1 MPRELSDDT
10 EYVYWWLWHWPWA
23 SAADIARITGLKA
36 SAVSNALKRGETKL
50 GWFVSAR
57 LGRVAPVAARY
68 VVTNK
73 GAAELPER
81 FDWKPFWWHTAD
93 GVWALARRLEVLE
106 MAYNYLPLLWQ
117 SNLVSVPKCHVF
129 REWGDIAWQT
139 GEPVMRAEL
148 VETDWSNG
156 YLSRVHWLKD
166 GPFEAV
172 ATYHNGNPDHGLLHI
187 PILWRGS
194 FQKPDDIA
202 WVRQDM
208 EKVLL
213 EDERW
218 NKLPRGQALGDYY
231 PGMVIFCPDR
241 VAAAVVQRNWLQS
254 LTSPALA
261 AMPAIIDAQGQVVRA
276 MPPPRL
282 HDGRPIAC
290 LLAQGP

>member
-1 MPRELSDDT
+1 M
-10 EYVYWWLWHWPWA
+10 
-23 SAADIARITGLKA
+23 
-36 SAVSNALKRGETKL
+36 
-50 GWFVSAR
+50 WFVSAR

-68 VVTNK
+68 VVANK
-73 GAAELPER
+73 GVAELHER
-81 FDWKPFWWHTAD
+81 LGWKPFWWHTAD

-129 REWGDIAWQT
+129 REWRDIAWQT
-139 GEPVMRAEL
+139 GEPVTRAEL

-156 YLSRVHWLKD
+156 YLDSVHWLKD

-172 ATYHNGNPDHGLLHI
+172 ATYHNGNRDHGFLHI

-218 NKLPRGQALGDYY
+218 NKLPRSLAGKPLAG
-231 PGMVIFCPDR
+231 FRATPDR
-241 VAAAVVQRNWLQS
+241 RIIVLCGMIVSVIRFKNPLLHRQS
-254 LTSPALA
+254 S
-261 AMPAIIDAQGQVVRA
+261 IRKR
-276 MPPPRL
+276 RL
-282 HDGRPIAC
+282 GENRGFRPSF
-290 LLAQGP
+290 

>member
-1 MPRELSDDT
+1 MPRELAADT
-10 EYVYWWLWHWPWA
+10 EYVYRWLWHLPWA
-23 SAADIARITGLKA
+23 SAADIARVTGLKA
-36 SAVSNALKRGETKL
+36 SAVSNALKRGETEL
-50 GWFVSAR
+50 RWFVSAR

-68 VVTNK
+68 VVANK
-73 GAAELPER
+73 GVAELHER

-93 GVWALARRLEVLE
+93 GVGALARRLEVLE

-129 REWGDIAWQT
+129 QEWEEIAWQT
-139 GEPVMRAEL
+139 GKPVMRAEL

-156 YLSRVHWLKD
+156 YLDSLHWLKD

-172 ATYHNGNPDHGLLHI
+172 ATYCNGNPEQGSLHI

-194 FQKPDDIA
+194 FQKPNDIA
-202 WVRQDM
+202 WVRRDM

-218 NKLPRGQALGDYY
+218 NKLPTGQALGNYY

-254 LTSPALA
+254 LVIFCP
-261 AMPAIIDAQGQVVRA
+261 DRV
-276 MPPPRL
+276 
-282 HDGRPIAC
+282 AC